1 MNRRDFLK
9 ALGFGAAAITLPGCT
24 SSQNASY
31 RHNSRRLRGSASGDK
46 PNIILILA
54 DDLGYG
60 DVGCYFAERLSPAG
74 SKIINTPHI
83 DALAKRGMRFT
94 DFHANGPMCSPT
106 RAAVLTGRYQQRCG
120 IEGVLSVKSN
130 RDTGMAPEEV
140 TFAEVLNAA
149 GYATACL
156 GKWHLGYTVPF
167 IPVNQGFDT
176 FRGFMAGGSD
186 YHSHINR
193 SGEPD
198 WWKDDKLVPEE
209 GYTTDLLTD
218 HAIRFIKQ
226 NKDRPFC
233 VYIPYQAVHFPFQ
246 GPDDEADRVIGGN
259 YWSKAKYGR
268 RYDDVQDRKAAYKE
282 MIESLDANVGRIVA
296 AVRKLGLE
304 QETLVFFTSDN
315 GAYRWVGSNLP
326 CRGQKTDLWEGGH
339 RVPAVACWPGQIKPG
354 TVSGETTMT
363 MDLFPTMVAMAGAKL
378 PKVLKLDGTS
388 LLPLL
393 LEGKKL
399 PDRTLFWRFR
409 KEHAVR
415 KGPWKLLVRGENQ
428 YLFNLD
434 DDIGEQNNLFETKPE
449 MVEALRAEFLAWE
462 KDVTAGV
469 KWIRK

>member
-1 MNRRDFLK
+1 MLNRRDFLK
-9 ALGFGAAAITLPGCT
+9 SLGLGAAALALPGCISG
-24 SSQNASY
+24 SSK
-31 RHNSRRLRGSASGDK
+31 K

-60 DVGCYFAERLSPAG
+60 DVGCYG
-74 SKIINTPHI
+74 SKMINTPHI
-83 DALAKRGMRFT
+83 DALAIGGIRFT

-130 RDTGMAPEEV
+130 RDTGMAPEEA
-140 TFAEVLNAA
+140 TFAEVLNGA

-156 GKWHLGYTVPF
+156 GKWHLGYRVPF
-167 IPVNQGFDT
+167 IPVNQGFDS

-218 HAIRFIKQ
+218 HAIGFIKQ
-226 NKDRPFC
+226 NKDKPFC

-246 GPDDEADRVIGGN
+246 GPNDEADRVVGGN

-268 RYDDVQDRKAAYKE
+268 RYDDVEDRKAAYKE

-296 AVRKLGLE
+296 AVKQLGLE
-304 QETLVFFTSDN
+304 GNTLIFFTSDN
-315 GAYRWVGSNLP
+315 GAYSWVGSNLP

-339 RVPAVACWPGQIKPG
+339 RVPTVAYWPGKIRPG
-354 TVSGETTMT
+354 TVTGETTMT
-363 MDLFPTMVAMAGAKL
+363 MDLFATMTAMAGAEL
-378 PKVLKLDGTS
+378 PKGLKLDGAN

-393 LEGKKL
+393 LEGRKL
-399 PDRTLFWRFR
+399 PERTLFWRFR
-409 KEHAVR
+409 KQHAVR
-415 KGPWKLLVRGENQ
+415 KGPWKLLVRGGDQ

-434 DDIGEQNNLFETKPE
+434 DDIGEQKNLLDAKPDI
-449 MVEALRAEFLAWE
+449 VNSLRAEFLAWE
-462 KDVTAGV
+462 KDVTERV
-469 KWIRK
+469 KWVRK

>member
-1 MNRRDFLK
+1 MKDMLDRRNFLK
-9 ALGFGAAAITLPGCT
+9 TIGLGAAALTLPGCLRD
-24 SSQNASY
+24 SQ
-31 RHNSRRLRGSASGDK
+31 RFEK

-60 DVGCYFAERLSPAG
+60 DVGCYG
-74 SKIINTPHI
+74 SEIINTPHI
-83 DALAKRGMRFT
+83 DALAKGGMRFT
-94 DFHANGPMCSPT
+94 DFHSNGPMCSPT

-193 SGEPD
+193 SGQPD
-198 WWKDDKLVPEE
+198 WWKDDKLVPEQ
-209 GYTTDLLTD
+209 GYTTNLLTD
-218 HAIRFIKQ
+218 HAIRFIEQ
-226 NKDRPFC
+226 NRDKPFC
-233 VYIPYQAVHFPFQ
+233 VYIPHQAVHFPFQ
-246 GPDDEADRVIGGN
+246 GPNDEADRVEGGD
-259 YWSKAKYGR
+259 YWSDAKYGSR
-268 RYDDVQDRKAAYKE
+268 KDRKAAYKE

-296 AVRKLGLE
+296 AVKRLGLE
-304 QETLVFFTSDN
+304 RKTLIFFTSDN
-315 GAYRWVGSNLP
+315 GAYKWVGSNLP

-339 RVPAVACWPGQIKPG
+339 RVPAVAYWPGKIRAG
-354 TVSGETTMT
+354 TVTHETSMT
-363 MDLFPTMVAMAGAKL
+363 MDLFPTMTAMAGAKL
-378 PKVLKLDGTS
+378 PRGLKLDGTS

-393 LEGKKL
+393 LEGRKL
-399 PDRTLFWRFR
+399 PERTLFWRFR

-415 KGPWKLLVRGENQ
+415 KGPWKLLVRGENR

-434 DDIGEQNNLFETKPE
+434 DDIGEKNDLAGVKPE
-449 MVEALRAEFLAWE
+449 IFKALQAEYLSWE

>member
-1 MNRRDFLK
+1 MKDILNRRDFLK
-9 ALGFGAAAITLPGCT
+9 AVSFGAASLTLPGCT
-24 SSQNASY
+24 GESKRFAVEKST
-31 RHNSRRLRGSASGDK
+31 DK
-46 PNIILILA
+46 PNVILILA

-60 DVGCYFAERLSPAG
+60 DVGCYG

-83 DALAKRGMRFT
+83 DALAKYGMKFT
-94 DFHANGPMCSPT
+94 DFHSNGPMCSPT

-130 RDTGMAPEEV
+130 RDVGMAPEEV
-140 TFAEVLNAA
+140 TFAEVLNAT

-193 SGEPD
+193 SGQPD
-198 WWKDDKLVPEE
+198 WWKDDKLVPEQ

-218 HAIRFIKQ
+218 HAIRFIEQ
-226 NKDRPFC
+226 NEDKPFC
-233 VYIPYQAVHFPFQ
+233 VYIPHQAVHFPFQ
-246 GPDDEADRVIGGN
+246 GPNDKADRVVGGN
-259 YWSKAKYGR
+259 YWSKAKYGSR
-268 RYDDVQDRKAAYKE
+268 KDRKAAYKE

-296 AVRKLGLE
+296 AVKRLGLE
-304 QETLVFFTSDN
+304 RKTLIFFTSDN
-315 GAYRWVGSNLP
+315 GAYKWVGSNLP

-339 RVPAVACWPGQIKPG
+339 RVPAVAYWPGKIRAG
-354 TVSGETTMT
+354 TVTHETSMT
-363 MDLFPTMVAMAGAKL
+363 MDLFPTMTAMAGAKL
-378 PKVLKLDGTS
+378 PRGLKLDGTS

-399 PDRTLFWRFR
+399 PERTLFWRFR

-434 DDIGEQNNLFETKPE
+434 DDIGEKNDLASVKPE
-449 MVEALRAEFLAWE
+449 IFKALQAEYLAWE

>member
-1 MNRRDFLK
+1 MKDMLDRRNFLK
-9 ALGFGAAAITLPGCT
+9 TIGLGAAALTLPGCLRD
-24 SSQNASY
+24 SQ
-31 RHNSRRLRGSASGDK
+31 RFEK

-60 DVGCYFAERLSPAG
+60 DVGCYG
-74 SKIINTPHI
+74 SEIINTPHI
-83 DALAKRGMRFT
+83 DALAKGGMRFT
-94 DFHANGPMCSPT
+94 DFHSNGPMCSPT

-193 SGEPD
+193 SGQPD
-198 WWKDDKLVPEE
+198 WWKDDKLVPEQ

-218 HAIRFIKQ
+218 HAITSIEQ
-226 NKDRPFC
+226 NKDKPFC

-246 GPDDEADRVIGGN
+246 GPNDKADRVVGGN
-259 YWSKAKYGR
+259 YWSNAKYGSR
-268 RYDDVQDRKAAYKE
+268 KDRKAAYKE

-296 AVRKLGLE
+296 AVKRLGLE
-304 QETLVFFTSDN
+304 RKTLIFFTSDN
-315 GAYRWVGSNLP
+315 GAYKWVGSNLP

-339 RVPAVACWPGQIKPG
+339 RVPAIAYWPGKIKAG
-354 TVSGETTMT
+354 TVTSETTMT
-363 MDLFPTMVAMAGAKL
+363 MDLFPTMTAMAGAKL
-378 PKVLKLDGTS
+378 PRGLKLDGTS

-399 PDRTLFWRFR
+399 PERTLFWRFR

-434 DDIGEQNNLFETKPE
+434 DDIGEKNDLASVKPE
-449 MVEALRAEFLAWE
+449 IFKALQAEYLAWE

>member
-9 ALGFGAAAITLPGCT
+9 ALGFGAAAIALPGCT
-24 SSQNASY
+24 S
-31 RHNSRRLRGSASGDK
+31 NSRRLRGIASGDK

-60 DVGCYFAERLSPAG
+60 DVGCYG
-74 SKIINTPHI
+74 SKVINTPYI
-83 DALAKRGMRFT
+83 DALAKGGMRFT

-140 TFAEVLNAA
+140 TFAEVLNGA

-156 GKWHLGYTVPF
+156 GKWHLGYRVPF

-198 WWKDDKLVPEE
+198 WWKDDKLVPEK
-209 GYTTDLLTD
+209 GYSTDLLTD

-233 VYIPYQAVHFPFQ
+233 VYIPHQAVHFPFQ
-246 GPDDEADRVIGGN
+246 GPNDEADRVIGGN

-268 RYDDVQDRKAAYKE
+268 RYDDVKDRKAAYKE

-296 AVRKLGLE
+296 VVNRLGLKKR
-304 QETLVFFTSDN
+304 TLIFFTSDN

-339 RVPAVACWPGQIKPG
+339 RVPTVAYWPGRIRPG
-354 TVSGETTMT
+354 TVTGETTMT
-363 MDLFPTMVAMAGAKL
+363 MDLFPTMAAMAGAKL
-378 PKVLKLDGTS
+378 PNALKLDGVN

-393 LEGKKL
+393 LEGRKL
-399 PDRTLFWRFR
+399 PERTLFWRFR
-409 KEHAVR
+409 RQHAVR
-415 KGPWKLLVRGENQ
+415 KGPWKLLVRGGDQ

-434 DDIGEQNNLFETKPE
+434 DDIGEEKNLLDAKPDI
-449 MVEALRAEFLAWE
+449 VDLLRAEFLAWE
-462 KDVTAGV
+462 KDVTESV

>member
-1 MNRRDFLK
+1 LDRRDFLK
-9 ALGFGAAAITLPGCT
+9 SLGLGAAALALPGCISG
-24 SSQNASY
+24 SSK
-31 RHNSRRLRGSASGDK
+31 K
-46 PNIILILA
+46 PNVILILA

-60 DVGCYFAERLSPAG
+60 DVGCYG

-83 DALAKRGMRFT
+83 DALAKGGMKFT

-120 IEGVLSVKSN
+120 IEGVLSVRSN
-130 RDTGMAPEEV
+130 RDTGMPPEEI
-140 TFAEVLNAA
+140 TFAEVLNGA

-156 GKWHLGYTVPF
+156 GKWHLGYRVPF

-198 WWKDDKLVPEE
+198 WWKDDKLVPEK

-218 HAIRFIKQ
+218 HAIGFIRQ
-226 NKDRPFC
+226 NKDKPFC

-246 GPDDEADRVIGGN
+246 GPNDEADRVVGGN
-259 YWSKAKYGR
+259 YWSRAKYGR
-268 RYDDVQDRKAAYKE
+268 RYDDVEDRKAAYKE
-282 MIESLDANVGRIVA
+282 MIESLDANVGKIVA
-296 AVRKLGLE
+296 AVRQLGLE
-304 QETLVFFTSDN
+304 RNTLIFFTSDN
-315 GAYRWVGSNLP
+315 GAYSWVGSNLP

-339 RVPAVACWPGQIKPG
+339 RVPTVAYWPGKIRPG
-354 TVSGETTMT
+354 TVTAETTMT
-363 MDLFPTMVAMAGAKL
+363 MDLFATMAAMADAEL
-378 PKVLKLDGTS
+378 PNDLKLDGVN

-399 PDRTLFWRFR
+399 PERTLFWRFR
-409 KEHAVR
+409 RQHAVR
-415 KGPWKLLVRGENQ
+415 KGPWKLLVRGEDQ

-434 DDIGEQNNLFETKPE
+434 DDIGEQKNLFDAKPDI
-449 MVEALRAEFLAWE
+449 VNSLRAEFLAWE
-462 KDVTAGV
+462 KDVTESV

>member
-1 MNRRDFLK
+1 MEKILDRRDFLK
-9 ALGFGAAAITLPGCT
+9 TIGLGAAALTLPGCMRD
-24 SSQNASY
+24 SQ
-31 RHNSRRLRGSASGDK
+31 RFEK

-60 DVGCYFAERLSPAG
+60 DVCCYG
-74 SKIINTPHI
+74 SEIINTPHI
-83 DALAKRGMRFT
+83 DALAQGGMRFT
-94 DFHANGPMCSPT
+94 DFHSNGPMCSPT
-106 RAAVLTGRYQQRCG
+106 RAALLTGRYQQRCG

-156 GKWHLGYTVPF
+156 GKWHLGYRVPF
-167 IPVNQGFDT
+167 IAVNQGFDT

-193 SGEPD
+193 SGQPD
-198 WWKDDKLVPEE
+198 WWKDDKLVPEQ

-218 HAIRFIKQ
+218 HAITSIEQ
-226 NKDRPFC
+226 NKDKPFC

-246 GPDDEADRVIGGN
+246 GPNDKADRVVGGN
-259 YWSKAKYGR
+259 YWSNAKYGSR
-268 RYDDVQDRKAAYKE
+268 KDRKAAYKE

-296 AVRKLGLE
+296 AVKRLGLE
-304 QETLVFFTSDN
+304 RKTLIFFTSDN
-315 GAYRWVGSNLP
+315 GAYKWVGSNLP

-339 RVPAVACWPGQIKPG
+339 RVPAIAYWPGRIKAG
-354 TVSGETTMT
+354 TVTHETTMT
-363 MDLFPTMVAMAGAKL
+363 MDLFPMMIAMAGAKL
-378 PKVLKLDGTS
+378 PKGLKLDGTS

-399 PDRTLFWRFR
+399 PERTLFWRFR

-434 DDIGEQNNLFETKPE
+434 NDIGEKNSLLEAKPDI
-449 MVEALRAEFLAWE
+449 VGVLQAEFLSWE
-462 KDVTAGV
+462 KDVTEGV

>member
-1 MNRRDFLK
+1 MKDMLDRRNFLK
-9 ALGFGAAAITLPGCT
+9 TIGLGAAALTLPGCLRD
-24 SSQNASY
+24 SQ
-31 RHNSRRLRGSASGDK
+31 RFEK

-60 DVGCYFAERLSPAG
+60 DVGCYG
-74 SKIINTPHI
+74 SEIINTPHI
-83 DALAKRGMRFT
+83 DALAKGGMRFT
-94 DFHANGPMCSPT
+94 DFHSNGPMCSPT

-193 SGEPD
+193 SGQPD
-198 WWKDDKLVPEE
+198 WWKDDKLVPEQ

-218 HAIRFIKQ
+218 HAIRFIEQ
-226 NKDRPFC
+226 NEDKPFC
-233 VYIPYQAVHFPFQ
+233 VYIPHQAVHFPFQ
-246 GPDDEADRVIGGN
+246 GPNDKADRVVGGN
-259 YWSKAKYGR
+259 YWSKAKYGSR
-268 RYDDVQDRKAAYKE
+268 KDRKAAYKE

-296 AVRKLGLE
+296 AVKRLGLE
-304 QETLVFFTSDN
+304 RKTLIFFTSDN
-315 GAYRWVGSNLP
+315 GAYKWVGSNLP

-339 RVPAVACWPGQIKPG
+339 RVPAVAYWPGKIRAG
-354 TVSGETTMT
+354 TVTHETSMT
-363 MDLFPTMVAMAGAKL
+363 MDLFPTMTAMAGAKL
-378 PKVLKLDGTS
+378 PRGLKLDGTS

-399 PDRTLFWRFR
+399 PERTLFWRFR

-434 DDIGEQNNLFETKPE
+434 DDIGEKNDLAGVKPE
-449 MVEALRAEFLAWE
+449 IFKALQAEYLAWE